1 MVAMCLELEGKIN
14 IIEKSRLLSHA
25 LRHWCLGSGVE
36 GGGRVRG
43 GSDEDPIR
51 PVRPALIMNP
61 LKEEEVVVVGGE
73 V

>member
-1 MVAMCLELEGKIN
+1 MVAVCLELEGKIS

-25 LRHWCLGSGVE
+25 LRHWCLGGGV
-36 GGGRVRG
+36 GWGVRG

-51 PVRPALIMNP
+51 PVRPALILNL
-61 LKEEEVVVVGGE
+61 LKEEEVVVGGE

>member
-1 MVAMCLELEGKIN
+1 MVAVCLELEGKIN

-25 LRHWCLGSGVE
+25 LHHWCLG
-36 GGGRVRG
+36 GGVRG

-51 PVRPALIMNP
+51 PVRPALILNP
-61 LKEEEVVVVGGE
+61 LKEEVVVVVGGE